1 MGCGKKGEPTPKA
14 EPESTSRAKPSRL
27 KQTPSAGSKEEAN
40 PWENPTSLSL
50 FMTREYAGEG
60 QVNALVEIARAQI
73 GAGNKQEAV
82 KTLRQA
88 WVVAQT
94 IKDAPDPDDGPDN
107 PKGGSGSE
115 SSSRALMMIAMTLT
129 AAGDPKQAL
138 EVIQTIKNEHAKS
151 EVRLHI
157 ALVLSERGDLK
168 QALEVAQ
175 TINDASRKAYA
186 LRAIVQFLSEKGDL
200 KQALEVAR
208 MIKDGKI
215 RADHVRSIFSALI
228 EAGEIKQALEV
239 ARTIKNVRSKANAL
253 KEIALAQ
260 IKTGD
265 KQQSLATLKQALEVI
280 QTVKDERAKSDAQV
294 LIALVLSE
302 RGDSKQAME
311 VAQTIKDAR
320 SKVRAL
326 REIALFQ
333 IKAGDKQQSLVTLK
347 QALEV
352 IRTFKYA
359 GGLIDVVAPA
369 PVPEKFEDIDRID
382 LNDIKSALS
391 NEPGKPPGTTTKA
404 VDLSD
409 IAPTLVTT
417 ITRTIKGDRLKA
429 EALIEIARF
438 LAEAGDRQQAL
449 NTFKQATKVT
459 RLIKIKNRML
469 LDVVVPAPGDKEAQ
483 RDTEVIVG
491 DDSMVGNLSPFFFRR
506 DALLRSIV
514 SDLAGEGHIKEAL
527 ELARSFKDDKYKAE
541 ALIDIARFLAKA
553 GDKQQALATFK
564 QAAEAARLIKD
575 RKIYELRAPGDKE
588 APKVTYSSIPRMGV
602 LRSIISDLAGEK
614 HIEEALELA
623 RSFKDDNARTD
634 ALSSVAGTLA
644 EAGDYKRALGLARS
658 FKVDAKVAAL
668 MNIAQVQIGAKEWQ
682 LFSGILKETLVTAEA
697 IKSDENKANVLQS
710 ILIRAGDAQHFP
722 GGKGQDLV
730 PLQQGLKLART
741 IKDEGFK
748 HKALMIILQLMDR
761 EDGQK
766 TPEILRQALE
776 VAQTIKVEQPPNG
789 ALVENNRIPIGR
801 PLPDWLRLQHLK
813 RDLMEDIARSLAN
826 VGDFKKALEVAHM
839 SRDGRNKVDIHM
851 YIDAWAYGAFTGKR
865 HDLVTLEQ
873 VWESARTIELPGGVD
888 ERFERTYDQ
897 TEILRIIALALATE
911 PAPDRKNN
919 PVYPGSAVRMK
930 KAFTAEEKQF
940 AKLLVEAVQE
950 KQ

>member
-1 MGCGKKGEPTPKA
+1 VRVKQFFLLVIVTVVGCEKTAPERKSEPQ
-14 EPESTSRAKPSRL
+14 STSGVESVEKH
-27 KQTPSAGSKEEAN
+27 QTPNAGSKEAVKL
-40 PWENPTSLSL
+40 WETPINLSL
-50 FMTREYAGEG
+50 FMAREYAGEG

-73 GAGNKQEAV
+73 GAGNKQQAV

-94 IKDAPDPDDGPDN
+94 IEDAPGPDDGPED
-107 PKGGSGSE
+107 PEGRPGSE
-115 SSSRALMMIAMTLT
+115 SSSRPLMMIALALP
-129 AAGDPKQAL
+129 AAGDVKQAL

-157 ALVLSERGDLK
+157 AQFLYEKGDSK

-175 TINDASRKAYA
+175 TIKDPSREAYA
-186 LRAIVQFLSEKGDL
+186 LRTFAQFLSERGDL

-208 MIKDGKI
+208 MIKDDKI
-215 RADHVRSIFSALI
+215 RADHVRSIVSALI
-228 EAGEIKQALEV
+228 EAGEVKQALEV

-253 KEIALAQ
+253 KEIALSQ
-260 IKTGD
+260 IKTGN
-265 KQQSLATLKQALEVI
+265 KQQSLVTLKQTLEVI
-280 QTVKDERAKSDAQV
+280 QTVKDERATSDVRA

-302 RGDSKQAME
+302 RGDSKQALE

-320 SKVRAL
+320 SKAKVL

-333 IKAGDKQQSLVTLK
+333 INAGDKQQSLVTLK

-359 GGLIDVVAPA
+359 GGLIDIAV
-369 PVPEKFEDIDRID
+369 PVPEKFEDINRDNPYDDIDRID
-382 LNDIKSALS
+382 LDDIKSALS

-575 RKIYELRAPGDKE
+575 VELDDIRAPGELVIRVPGDKE
-588 APKVTYSSIPRMGV
+588 APRVTYSSMLRMGV
-602 LRSIISDLAGEK
+602 LRSI
-614 HIEEALELA
+614 
-623 RSFKDDNARTD
+623 
-634 ALSSVAGTLA
+634 V
-644 EAGDYKRALGLARS
+644 
-658 FKVDAKVAAL
+658 
-668 MNIAQVQIGAKEWQ
+668 
-682 LFSGILKETLVTAEA
+682 
-697 IKSDENKANVLQS
+697 
-710 ILIRAGDAQHFP
+710 
-722 GGKGQDLV
+722 
-730 PLQQGLKLART
+730 
-741 IKDEGFK
+741 
-748 HKALMIILQLMDR
+748 
-761 EDGQK
+761 
-766 TPEILRQALE
+766 
-776 VAQTIKVEQPPNG
+776 
-789 ALVENNRIPIGR
+789 
-801 PLPDWLRLQHLK
+801 
-813 RDLMEDIARSLAN
+813 
-826 VGDFKKALEVAHM
+826 
-839 SRDGRNKVDIHM
+839 
-851 YIDAWAYGAFTGKR
+851 
-865 HDLVTLEQ
+865 
-873 VWESARTIELPGGVD
+873 
-888 ERFERTYDQ
+888 
-897 TEILRIIALALATE
+897 
-911 PAPDRKNN
+911 
-919 PVYPGSAVRMK
+919 
-930 KAFTAEEKQF
+930 
-940 AKLLVEAVQE
+940 
-950 KQ
+950 